1 MLLSFG
7 GLVCSFFSSSSSS
20 FLSNLIGVGNAGKN
34 KYEVKSMVGKLGR

>member
-7 GLVCSFFSSSSSS
+7 GLVCSFFSSS